1 MSDGLRVS
9 ITHPSKGHHMTNRLT
24 RGKAFAAV
32 AAIGALSVTLAA
44 CSSSTSS
51 TATSSAAAV
60 ASSAAAVASSAAAP
74 ASSAAAPAS
83 SAAAGGAV
91 AVSLITKDSTNP
103 FFVAM
108 QEGAKKAATENGVD
122 VTIASGKQEGD
133 DQGQIDAIENAI
145 AQGQKGIL
153 ITPMSTNVN
162 SAIKKARDAGL
173 YVIALDTPTDP
184 PDAVDITFATDNCV
198 AGEAIG
204 QWTGGKLNGAKAV
217 IAQLVIFNDRVVSV
231 DYCRANGFLK
241 GLGVTVPDPKD
252 MNSAAKTGTYTTG
265 KGGDYE
271 IVCVEATGAN
281 EEGGKKGMEN
291 CLAKNP
297 DINVVYTI
305 NEPTAFGAD
314 NALKAAGKTVGKDV
328 YVVSVDGGL
337 AGVTA
342 VKEGGI
348 QATSQQYPLK
358 MAEEGIKAIKAIA
371 EGGAPPAPTSA
382 DGTFFDTGVTLCTE
396 DPQDTVTAAPQQNA
410 QYCIDNAWG

>member
-1 MSDGLRVS
+1 
-9 ITHPSKGHHMTNRLT
+9 MTNRLT
-24 RGKAFAAV
+24 RGRTVAGIAV
-32 AAIGALSVTLAA
+32 IGALSVTLAA
-44 CSSSTSS
+44 CGGSSSSS
-51 TATSSAAAV
+51 DSSSAAA
-60 ASSAAAVASSAAAP
+60 SAAAPASSAAAP

-83 SAAAGGAV
+83 SAAGSAAAGGPV

-204 QWTGGKLNGAKAV
+204 QWTAGKLDGAKAT

-241 GLGVTVPDPKD
+241 GLGVDVPDPKD
-252 MNSAAKTGTYTTG
+252 MNSAAKTGTYSTG

-337 AGVTA
+337 AGVQA
-342 VKEGGI
+342 VKDGGI

-358 MAEEGIKAIKAIA
+358 MAEEGIKAIKTIA
-371 EGGAPPAPTSA
+371 EGGAPPAATSA